1 MTRTTYQTGLYAEK
15 ICRLAL
21 RLKFYRI
28 LATRY
33 KTPVGEIDIIA
44 ARGNTVVAVEVKA
57 RATLDTAVESI
68 SAQQRARIANAL
80 RHFIART
87 PLFARANLR
96 FDVMLAVH
104 GRWPAH
110 IKNAWLAK

>member
-1 MTRTTYQTGLYAEK
+1 MTKKTYQTGLAAQR

-44 ARGNTVVAVEVKA
+44 ARGHTVVAVEVKA
-57 RATLDTAVESI
+57 RATREAAIESI
-68 SAQQRARIANAL
+68 SPEQQSRIARAL
-80 RHFIART
+80 PRPIYVSTSCWRR
-87 PLFARANLR
+87 P
-96 FDVMLAVH
+96 DVGRCISKTH
-104 GRWPAH
+104 G
-110 IKNAWLAK
+110 